1 MNYLSAEN
9 ISKNYGERIL
19 FENLSFGLNK
29 GDKTALI
36 ANNGTGKSSMLKIL
50 VGKDAPDSGEVAIR
64 EGVRIGYLDQD
75 PEFDEALTVKELMH
89 TSHSEVLKVIRNYEQ
104 ALAKQTEDYNDITH
118 KAFEE
123 ASAAMDRY
131 QAWDYERQIEEMLTR
146 FGITDLQQ
154 NIGDL
159 SGGQKKRMALAMVLL
174 DHPDLLILDEPT
186 NHLDIDMIEW
196 LEEYISQSALTLLMV
211 THDRYFL
218 ERVCNHILE
227 LSDGNLYHHSGNY
240 SYFLQK
246 RAEREEVERTEIGK
260 AGKLMKQ
267 ELEWMRRMPKAR
279 GTKSKSRI
287 DAFYATEEKAK
298 SGKVREELKL
308 DVKMSRIGGK
318 ILELKKLRKSYGETL
333 ILDGFTYTF
342 KKGERI
348 GIIGKNGVGKST
360 FLNIITGKE
369 EADSGKVNTGETI
382 IFGYYS
388 QKGINLNEDKRVIEV
403 LRDIADVIEM
413 SNGTKLSASQ
423 LLQQFMFSPEMQYTY
438 VSKLSGGEKRRLY
451 LLTVLIKNP
460 NFLILDEPT
469 NDLDLLT
476 LNKLEEFLSE
486 FGGCLM
492 VVTHDRYFMD
502 KLVDHLFVF
511 EGDGIIRDFN
521 GKYTE
526 YRIEKEQEEKQQQ
539 KENKAAEKPV
549 TSQQPAPEKPQ
560 EKKKLSYKEQREYAI
575 LEQEIED
582 LEKEKQEIETAL
594 SQGDKDFEELQKLS
608 NRVSEVIEL
617 IDEKTLRWMEL
628 DELA

>member
-9 ISKNYGERIL
+9 ISKNYGEKIL
-19 FENLSFGLNK
+19 FESLSFGLSK

-36 ANNGTGKSSMLKIL
+36 ANNGTGKSTLLKIL
-50 VGKDAPDSGEVAIR
+50 VGKDVSDTGKVAIR
-64 EGVRIGYLDQD
+64 DGVRIGYLDQE
-75 PEFDEALTVKELMH
+75 PEFDEALTIKELMN
-89 TSHSEVLKVIRNYEQ
+89 TSHSDMLRVIRAYEK
-104 ALAKQTEDYNDITH
+104 ALDDQTENYNDATH
-118 KAFEE
+118 KAFEK
-123 ASAAMDRY
+123 ASAAMERY
-131 QAWDYERQIEEMLTR
+131 QTWDYERQMEEILSR
-146 FGITDLQQ
+146 FGITNLEQ

-159 SGGQKKRMALAMVLL
+159 SGGQKKRLALAMVLL

-186 NHLDIDMIEW
+186 NHLDIDMVEW
-196 LEEYISQSALTLLMV
+196 LENYLIQSNFTLLMV

-218 ERVCNHILE
+218 ERVCDHILE
-227 LSDGNLYHHSGNY
+227 LSDGKLYHHVGNY
-240 SYFLQK
+240 SYFLEK
-246 RAEREEVERTEIGK
+246 RAEREEVERTEIDK

-298 SGKVREELKL
+298 SGKIQDELKL
-308 DVKMSRIGGK
+308 EVKMSRIGGK
-318 ILELKKLRKSYGETL
+318 ILELKKLRKSYDDTL
-333 ILDGFTYTF
+333 ILDGFSYTF

-360 FLNIITGKE
+360 FLNIITGIE
-369 EADSGKVNTGETI
+369 QADSGKVNAGETI

-388 QKGINLNEDKRVIEV
+388 QKGIRLNEDKRVIEV

-413 SNGTKLSASQ
+413 SNGTKLSATQ
-423 LLQQFMFSPEMQYTY
+423 LLQQFMFSPEMQYTH
-438 VSKLSGGEKRRLY
+438 VSKLSGGERRRLY

-476 LNKLEEFLSE
+476 LNKLEEFLTA

-511 EGDGIIRDFN
+511 EGDGEIRDFN

-526 YRIEKEQEEKQQQ
+526 YRNEKEWEEKQEKINKTVEKAAPAQQ
-539 KENKAAEKPV
+539 PPAEKP
-549 TSQQPAPEKPQ
+549 T
-560 EKKKLSYKEQREYAI
+560 EKKKLSFKEQREYET
-575 LEQEIED
+575 LEKEIAA
-582 LEKEKQEIETAL
+582 LEKEKQELEAAL
-594 SQGDKDFEELQKLS
+594 GEGNSDFEALQKLS
-608 NRVSEVIEL
+608 NRVSEVIGL

-628 DELA
+628 DELS

>member
-9 ISKNYGERIL
+9 ISKHYGERIL
-19 FENLSFGLNK
+19 FNLSFGLSK
-29 GDKTALI
+29 GEKTALI
-36 ANNGTGKSSMLKIL
+36 ANNGTGKSTLLKIL
-50 VGKDAPDSGEVAIR
+50 VGKDVPDTGEVAIR
-64 EGVRIGYLDQD
+64 DGVRVGYLDQD
-75 PEFDEALTVKELMH
+75 PTFDEALTIRELVNS
-89 TSHSEVLKVIRNYEQ
+89 SHSEMLKVMHAYEK
-104 ALAKQTEDYNDITH
+104 ALADQTENYNDVTH

-146 FGITDLQQ
+146 FGITDFQQ
-154 NIGDL
+154 NIGEL

-174 DHPDLLILDEPT
+174 DHPDLLLLDEPT

-196 LEEYISQSALTLLMV
+196 LEDYLTQSAVTLLMV

-227 LSDGNLYHHSGNY
+227 LSDGYLYHHSGNY

-246 RAEREEVERTEIGK
+246 RAEREEVERTEIDK

-298 SGKVREELKL
+298 SGKVRDELKL
-308 DVKMSRIGGK
+308 EVKMSRIGGK
-318 ILELKKLRKSYGETL
+318 ILELKKLRKSYGDTL
-333 ILDGFTYTF
+333 ILDGFSHTF

-360 FLNIITGKE
+360 FLNIITGLE
-369 EADSGKVNTGETI
+369 AADSGKVNTGETI

-388 QKGINLNEDKRVIEV
+388 QQGINLNEDKRVIEV

-438 VSKLSGGEKRRLY
+438 VSRLSGGEKRRLY

-476 LNKLEEFLSE
+476 LNKLEEFLSD
-486 FGGCLM
+486 FGGCLIM
-492 VVTHDRYFMD
+492 VTHDRYFMD
-502 KLVDHLFVF
+502 KLADHLFIF
-511 EGDGIIRDFN
+511 EGNGEIRDFN
-521 GKYTE
+521 GTYSA
-526 YRIEKEQEEKQQQ
+526 YRTEKELEEKQE
-539 KENKAAEKPV
+539 KENKSVEKAATPQQKPAEKP
-549 TSQQPAPEKPQ
+549 K
-560 EKKKLSYKEQREYAI
+560 EKKKRSYNEQREYEN
-575 LEQEIED
+575 LEKEIEA
-582 LEKEKQEIETAL
+582 LEKEKRELETAL
-594 SQGDKDFEELQKLS
+594 SQGNKDFEELQKLS
-608 NRVSEVIEL
+608 NRVSEVINL